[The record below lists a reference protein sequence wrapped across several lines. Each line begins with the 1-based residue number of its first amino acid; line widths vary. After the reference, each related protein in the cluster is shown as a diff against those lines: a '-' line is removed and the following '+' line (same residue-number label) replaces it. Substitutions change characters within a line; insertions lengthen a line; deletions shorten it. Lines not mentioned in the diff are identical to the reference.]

1 LVKLL
6 QQKLSKVVK
15 AKRVVKVERV
25 VKAKRVVKVVNL
37 GALNVFVVDEED
49 LLFRLQM

>member
-15 AKRVVKVERV
+15 VKKV
-25 VKAKRVVKVVNL
+25 VKAKRVVKVENL
-37 GALNVFVVDEED
+37 GVLDVFAVDEED